1 VRQPYPRRLIEGAV
15 LIGLGALI
23 LVLIPSQI
31 RNIPGMET
39 DTSPSFLPSVMAILI
54 MIIGAGLILQ
64 GFLSSGRDAPQD
76 LSRVVVLRVGL
87 SVVLLI
93 LYTVVFPRLGFVVT
107 SGVFVGIYA
116 YLFGSRS
123 ILKIAISMV
132 AVPVVIWVFFELLFR
147 IPLPHGVLF

>member
-1 VRQPYPRRLIEGAV
+1 MRRSYLRPLIEGAV

-23 LVLIPSQI
+23 LILIPSQI

-39 DTSPSFLPSVMAILI
+39 ATPPSFLPAVLSILI
-54 MIIGAGLILQ
+54 MIVGAGLILQ
-64 GFLSSGRDAPQD
+64 GFLSPRRDAPQD

-123 ILKIAISMV
+123 ILKIAISMA
-132 AVPVVIWVFFELLFR
+132 AVPVAIWLFFELLFR
-147 IPLPHGVLF
+147 IPLPHGILF

>member
-1 VRQPYPRRLIEGAV
+1 MRQPYPRRLIEGAV

-39 DTSPSFLPSVMAILI
+39 DTSPSFLPAVLAILI
-54 MIIGAGLILQ
+54 MIVGAGLILQ
-64 GFLSSGRDAPQD
+64 GFLSSRRDASQD

>member
-1 VRQPYPRRLIEGAV
+1 MRQPYLRRLSEGAV

-31 RNIPGMET
+31 QNIPGMET
-39 DTSPSFLPSVMAILI
+39 ETSPSFLPALLAVLIIVM
-54 MIIGAGLILQ
+54 GAGLIAQ
-64 GFLSSGRDAPQD
+64 GFFSSRRDAPSD
-76 LSRVVVLRVGL
+76 LSRVVMFRIGL

-93 LYTVVFPRLGFVVT
+93 LYTVVFPRLGFVVS

-123 ILKIAISMV
+123 ILKIAISMI
-132 AVPVVIWVFFELLFR
+132 AVPIGIWLFFEILFR
-147 IPLPHGVLF
+147 IPLPHGILY

>member
-1 VRQPYPRRLIEGAV
+1 MRPYLRRLIEGAV

-31 RNIPGMET
+31 HDIPGMET
-39 DTSPSFLPSVMAILI
+39 ETSPSFLPALLAVLIIL
-54 MIIGAGLILQ
+54 MGAGLIAQ
-64 GFLSSGRDAPQD
+64 GFLSSRRDGPPD
-76 LSRVVVLRVGL
+76 LTRVVVFRVGL

-93 LYTVVFPRLGFVVT
+93 LYTVIFPRLGFVVT

-132 AVPVVIWVFFELLFR
+132 AVPIGIWLFFEILFR
-147 IPLPHGVLF
+147 IPLPHGILY